1 MRFRTLI
8 AAVTGA
14 SFLWTSATLA
24 GGGPSAGARP
34 DVKKKKEEAKVDPA
48 KIKETVLQ
56 FRVKDIDGKEVDLG
70 QYYGKVVLIV
80 NTASKCGYTP
90 QYSKLNELYEKYGSQ
105 GFVVLGFPC
114 NDFMNQEPGSNKEI
128 KQFCSEKYSITFPMF
143 AKVKVKGDEACDVYK
158 YLTSKETDPKF
169 AGPIS
174 WNFNKFL
181 LDRQGQIIGRY
192 KSSDDPLKCKDLI
205 EKIEKALV
213 AKPAGVASK

>member
-1 MRFRTLI
+1 MRIHRF
-8 AAVTGA
+8 AAILTGA
-14 SFLWTSATLA
+14 AFICATAVFA
-24 GGGPSAGARP
+24 GPNAGRSVEP
-34 DVKKKKEEAKVDPA
+34 KKKEEKVDPA

-56 FRVKDIDGKEVDLG
+56 FKVKDIDGKEVDLG

-114 NDFMNQEPGSNKEI
+114 NDFGSQEPGTDKEI
-128 KQFCSEKYSITFPMF
+128 KQFCSEKYAINFPMF
-143 AKVKVKGDEACDVYK
+143 SKVKVKGPEACEVYK

-169 AGPIS
+169 SGEIK
-174 WNFNKFL
+174 WNFTKFL
-181 LDRQGQIIGRY
+181 LDRQGHIVGRY

-205 EKIEKALV
+205 ENIEKSLA
-213 AKPAGVASK
+213 AKSGSMASK

>member
-1 MRFRTLI
+1 MRMRHVV
-8 AAVTGA
+8 AMVTGA
-14 SFLWTSATLA
+14 SFLWTASALA
-24 GGGPSAGARP
+24 GPNAGRQ
-34 DVKKKKEEAKVDPA
+34 VEKKKPVEEKVDPA
-48 KIKETVLQ
+48 KIKETALQ
-56 FRVKDIDGKEVDLG
+56 FKMKDIDGKEVDLG

-114 NDFMNQEPGSNKEI
+114 NDFGGQEPGTEKDI
-128 KQFCSEKYSITFPMF
+128 KQFCSEKFAVTFPMF
-143 AKVKVKGDEACDVYK
+143 SKVKVKGDDACELYK

-181 LDRQGQIIGRY
+181 LDRKGQIIGRY

-205 EKIEKALV
+205 EKIEKSLA